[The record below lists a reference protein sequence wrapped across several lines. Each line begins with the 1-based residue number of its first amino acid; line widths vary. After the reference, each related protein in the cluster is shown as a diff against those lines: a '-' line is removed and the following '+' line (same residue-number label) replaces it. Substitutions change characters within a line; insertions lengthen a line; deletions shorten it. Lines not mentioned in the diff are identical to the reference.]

1 MKHVYPAAVLVLL
14 AASAALAGQSSA
26 QEHPQLS
33 RGKEVYAQFCTQCHG
48 VDGKRGEGYQTPIW
62 GEGSIIAAKFE
73 NAQNLIEYMQIM
85 PFNDPRL
92 IDDAQRLDVTAF
104 VLANHGALAK
114 SAELSTSNAA
124 GIRIK

>member
-1 MKHVYPAAVLVLL
+1 MKFCYAPV
-14 AASAALAGQSSA
+14 ALAFALSIVPATRSTA
-26 QEHPQLS
+26 QEHQQLV
-33 RGKEVYAQFCTQCHG
+33 RGKQVYAQFCTQCHG

-62 GEGSIIAAKFE
+62 GEGSLLAAKFG

-104 VLANHGALAK
+104 VLANHGTLSKDAGLNPQG
-114 SAELSTSNAA
+114 AEKIS
-124 GIRIK
+124 IK